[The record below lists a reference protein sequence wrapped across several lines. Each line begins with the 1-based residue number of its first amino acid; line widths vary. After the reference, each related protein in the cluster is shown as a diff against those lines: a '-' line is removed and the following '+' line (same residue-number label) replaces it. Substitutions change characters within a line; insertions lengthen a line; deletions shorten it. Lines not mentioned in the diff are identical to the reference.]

1 MVDVAA
7 SGSGSASGY
16 VPETTT
22 EAPFLFKTFR
32 FKKRSEPFSIPEGGK
47 AVYTVEMDGPPP
59 SDVTLQLQTVGNY
72 IRSVHQSP
80 EYGIV

>member
-1 MVDVAA
+1 MAA
-7 SGSGSASGY
+7 SGDSGSGEIGDASG
-16 VPETTT
+16 TT

-72 IRSVHQSP
+72 IRSAQTSP
-80 EYGIV
+80 SIA